1 MEQQT
6 IPYSYIAIEGNIG
19 AGKTTLATMLAEQF
33 DCRLILE
40 QFTDNPFLPYF
51 YNEPDRYAFPL
62 ELFFMTERYK
72 QLQSMLPQQEL
83 FSDLTISDYFYTK
96 TLLFARNNLKDEEY
110 RMFQKMFHTLS
121 SAFPKPQI
129 ILYLHRK
136 VDNLLD
142 NIQKRGR
149 QFEAPITSEYLKKIQ
164 NVYFD
169 YFRVE
174 TSIPIVILDVT
185 NIDFINNIRF
195 FNEVANCLSK
205 LYRPGIHHLTISL

>member
-1 MEQQT
+1 MENQP

-51 YNEPDRYAFPL
+51 YDEPDRYAFPL

-72 QLQSMLPQQEL
+72 QLQSILPQQEL

-96 TLLFARNNLKDEEY
+96 TLLFARNNLKDEEF

-129 ILYLHRK
+129 ILYLHRN

-164 NVYFD
+164 DVYFD

-174 TSIPIVILDVT
+174 TSIPILILNVT
-185 NIDFINNIRF
+185 NVDFINNTRF
-195 FNEVANCLSK
+195 FNEVVNCLSK
-205 LYRPGIHHLTISL
+205 LYRPGTHHVTISL